1 MSAVKERGS
10 ATGLD
15 REAVFS
21 RFMNSKGILMG
32 TIQFFEREMTA
43 AEFARMNAGFDEHT
57 IEHGNPIQSFDRYG
71 FVAVAG
77 EDFIGCA
84 SGLAYKN
91 GTAYSGWFYLTD
103 LFIEKPCRGQGLGAS
118 ILRRLEDRVAA
129 LGVRSIWTWTAGYE
143 ALEFY
148 KRQGYRVFCELED
161 WYATGDSKV
170 GLRKSLR
177 SSLSD

>member
-1 MSAVKERGS
+1 MNCKGMLVSA
-10 ATGLD
+10 
-15 REAVFS
+15 
-21 RFMNSKGILMG
+21 
-32 TIQFFEREMTA
+32 IQFFDREMTE

-57 IEHGNPIQSFDRYG
+57 IEHGNPIQTSDRYG
-71 FVAVAG
+71 CVAMDG

-91 GTAYSGWFYLTD
+91 GIAYSGWFYLTD
-103 LFIEKPCRGQGLGAS
+103 LFIEKPYRGQGLGAS

-148 KRQGYRVFCELED
+148 KKQGYRVFCELED

-177 SSLSD
+177 SSPSD